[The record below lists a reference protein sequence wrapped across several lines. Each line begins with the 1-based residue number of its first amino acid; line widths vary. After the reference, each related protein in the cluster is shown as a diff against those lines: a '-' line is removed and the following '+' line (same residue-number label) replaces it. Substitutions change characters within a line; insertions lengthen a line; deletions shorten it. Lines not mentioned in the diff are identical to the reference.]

1 MNVLESAFHFITLKI
16 SSFKYQPSCLRIM
29 VLKVMREIYILN
41 EFLRMCLRQS
51 EEALIGYLE
60 FLSHLNVTRYSCIDV
75 KK

>member
-1 MNVLESAFHFITLKI
+1 
-16 SSFKYQPSCLRIM
+16 
-29 VLKVMREIYILN
+29 MREIYILN

-75 KK
+75 KKWVPTPNRSW